1 MLKDVNDNC
10 SISTATKTIDSLS
23 FCDVCDI
30 INAPQFCEN
39 PFCFIVEIDDTKKRI
54 FLKDIPLSIRIGTK
68 ELSFICATLHVKNH
82 FRSIFRLNDRFYSY
96 DDLRNVKCFE
106 KKLPSSYDLKTLFYY
121 LT

>member
-1 MLKDVNDNC
+1 MIHLV
-10 SISTATKTIDSLS
+10 
-23 FCDVCDI
+23 FFDVCDI

-82 FRSIFRLNDRFYSY
+82 FRSILRLNDRFYSY
-96 DDLRNVKCFE
+96 DDLSNVKFFE
-106 KKLPSSYDLKTLFYY
+106 KKLPSSYDL
-121 LT
+121 